1 MWIWAITGGVACGK
15 STVCKLFA
23 SAGAIIHS
31 ADADAQ
37 AVRELPEIRAKL
49 LEIFGTTEKSE
60 LAKII
65 YSDEAA
71 RKKLG
76 ELLHPGVRE
85 IMQSVINNAR
95 QNPEWN
101 IVLYEVPLLFEGGL
115 ETWFDGVIVVTTSP
129 EKQIARLQERQ
140 KERGQPELTPEE
152 IQKRL
157 ATQMPL
163 EEKER
168 RATYVISTDMPLLE
182 TFDRVRDVYA
192 RILS

>member
-37 AVRELPEIRAKL
+37 AVRELPAVQAQL

-65 YSDEAA
+65 YSDETA

-76 ELLHPGVRE
+76 ALLHPGVRE
-85 IMQSVINNAR
+85 IMQAVIKDAR
-95 QNPEWN
+95 QSPEWN
-101 IVLYEVPLLFEGGL
+101 IVLYEVPLLFEGNL
-115 ETWFDGVIVVTTSP
+115 ETWFDGVITVVTSP
-129 EKQIARLQERQ
+129 ENQIVRLQERQ
-140 KERGQPELTPEE
+140 RSKNLPELTPEE

-157 ATQMPL
+157 SSQLPL
-163 EEKER
+163 EEKAG
-168 RATYVISTDMPLLE
+168 RADYVISTDMPLIE
-182 TFDRVRDVYA
+182 TKAYVREIYE